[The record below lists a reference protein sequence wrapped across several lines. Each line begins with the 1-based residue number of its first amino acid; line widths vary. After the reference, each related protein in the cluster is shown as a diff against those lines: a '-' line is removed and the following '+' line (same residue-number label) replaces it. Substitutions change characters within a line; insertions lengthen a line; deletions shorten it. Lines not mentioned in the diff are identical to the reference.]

1 MSFDFVL
8 NAFYVMQ
15 SPSTYADKDEML
27 WLKSKVL
34 GAKLTRGRVVM
45 GSINCQLDG
54 TLDPLGD

>member
-1 MSFDFVL
+1 MTMSFDFVL
-8 NAFYVMQ
+8 DAFCVMQ
-15 SPSTYADKDEML
+15 SPSTYADQDGML

-54 TLDPLGD
+54 LWIP